1 MAYNYEYP
9 YTDSSL
15 YNMDWILNKMK
26 AVDDV
31 LAEAQRL
38 LEEVQTYIEDS
49 KAYTDEE
56 CAKLK
61 LLIDACNDRID
72 ETQRDIQ
79 SKYDELSALINDN
92 YLTLDA
98 KIDNTE
104 LTFNQKLAHQ
114 WQDTLNAITHAADN
128 ITVNNFFTGQH
139 VSLQSMF
146 NYLAMFHLTNAT
158 NYNGVTGN
166 QTYAYL
172 EALNKDYTY
181 AIENSATM
189 FL

>member
-15 YNMDWILNKMK
+15 YNMDWILNKIK
-26 AVDDV
+26 SVDDV

-38 LEEVQTYIEDS
+38 LEEVQSYVEDA
-49 KAYTDEE
+49 KKYTDEQ
-56 CAKLK
+56 CA
-61 LLIDACNDRID
+61 LLQLNID
-72 ETQRDIQ
+72 ECNNSIEVLRRDVN
-79 SKYDELSALINDN
+79 SKYDELAALINSN
-92 YLTLDA
+92 YITLDA
-98 KIDNTE
+98 KIDNSE
-104 LTFNQKLAHQ
+104 LSFEQKLAHQ
-114 WQDTLNAITHAADN
+114 WQETLNAITHAADN

-181 AIENSATM
+181 ATENSATM

>member
-26 AVDDV
+26 SVDDV
-31 LAEAQRL
+31 LKEAQTL
-38 LEEVQTYIEDS
+38 LEEVQSYIEDS

-56 CAKLK
+56 CAKLLEK
-61 LLIDACNDRID
+61 INLCNARID
-72 ETQRDIQ
+72 DVELDIVN
-79 SKYDELSALINDN
+79 KYDELTALINNN
-92 YLTLDA
+92 YITLDA

-104 LTFNQKLAHQ
+104 LIFDQKLAHQ

-181 AIENSATM
+181 ATENSATM
-189 FL
+189 FI